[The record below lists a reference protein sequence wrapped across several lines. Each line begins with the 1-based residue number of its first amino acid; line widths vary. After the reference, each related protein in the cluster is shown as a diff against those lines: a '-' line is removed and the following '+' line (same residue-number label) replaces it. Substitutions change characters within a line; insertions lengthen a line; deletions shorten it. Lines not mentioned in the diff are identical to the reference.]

1 MGHYNT
7 NNKSQSADSINHQ
20 IHNINK
26 SLKVKKFEEA
36 LMNVDEIL
44 NNRSFQL
51 TLSQKFDVRLKR
63 ILIFMHLKQHEKI
76 TYESK
81 ICEQILNEMD
91 RVERDDPL
99 LKEGEARLLSIQGAI
114 HTNQGDLVKS
124 INSYQKSF
132 ELYKTLNN
140 KQGMF
145 HQVHEIG
152 WIRRTQGELDEA
164 LDNFHICLKLAKEF
178 GRKKVIAWTLNSI
191 SLIYFYKGELDL
203 AEEHAKKSM
212 EFFEEKNHTEVL
224 SWSFSLLGSIYRGKG
239 DLSISREYY
248 QKALNIISENT
259 LNQNQIVHSYC
270 YAQRNIGKIY
280 YEKNMINQ
288 SIKQYKEAEN
298 AHNSFCTMKNTLFDY
313 EIIVDNIFL
322 IQSGLEIADYD
333 LIDHSIEV
341 LSEYARKWP
350 WADLF
355 WKYGRALLLKSKLRA
370 KFKFQAQQL
379 FEELLEKKFDYEL
392 EFSIQVLLCELYLEE
407 LKYSGEEAVL
417 EDIQGLLQKIS
428 IVANKQRSVT
438 TLLTLYSLQAKLAL
452 VEGNAELSDNLITK
466 ALSIAE
472 KRGLELVASK
482 LKNQQ
487 KEVLHQLEEWKELL
501 VRNSSLQQK
510 IEFLNL
516 KEFITEAKKVILEK
530 KYEPK
535 RKYELAY
542 LDILKNQ
549 SKSQK
554 SNFIVGIAQIGISTT
569 GDFLAEFYKEYEK
582 GLLGI
587 QEEKIESVRFKI
599 ENLIRKASAKNV
611 NILAFPELA
620 IDLNYKQVL
629 QDLSSFAKKYD
640 MYIIPGSY
648 HNRKSK
654 RNLSVLITP
663 DGIIMEQEK
672 HIPATIHFKGE
683 KFEEGIDTGSI
694 PHRTIICN
702 TEYGRIAIVICRD
715 FLDMDLRVELKNFEP
730 AVDLVFNPAFTP
742 VTADFKAAHFDARRS
757 IYAYHF
763 FINVAEFGQS
773 FISTPEK
780 ERVERNIPPKEE
792 DLIFKE
798 IDLFKLRS
806 ERKRWEIEQ
815 RKSRPFIQSTR

>member
-1 MGHYNT
+1 MGQYNT
-7 NNKSQSADSINHQ
+7 NNKSQSAESINHQ

-26 SLKVKKFEEA
+26 SLKAKKFEEG
-36 LMNVDEIL
+36 LTTVDEIL
-44 NNRSFQL
+44 HNRSFQL
-51 TLSQKFDVRLKR
+51 TLSQKFDIRLKR
-63 ILIFMHLKQHEKI
+63 ILLLMHLKQHGKI
-76 TYESK
+76 TNEIK

-91 RVERDDPL
+91 RVEREAPL
-99 LKEGEARLLSIQGAI
+99 LKGGEARLLSIQGAI
-114 HTNQGDLVKS
+114 HTNQGELEKS
-124 INSYQKSF
+124 IKSYQKSF
-132 ELYKTLNN
+132 ELYKTLNK

-152 WIRRTQGELDEA
+152 WIKRTKGELDEA
-164 LDNFHICLKLAKEF
+164 LDNFHLCLKLARET
-178 GRKKVIAWTLNSI
+178 GNKKTIAWTLNSI

-212 EFFEEKNHTEVL
+212 EFFGEKKDIEVL
-224 SWSFSLLGSIYRGKG
+224 SWSFALLGSIYRGRG
-239 DLSISREYY
+239 DLDKGLEFYRKTL
-248 QKALNIISENT
+248 QIISENVV
-259 LNQNQIVHSYC
+259 NQNQMIHSYC
-270 YAQRNIGKIY
+270 YAHRNIGKIY

-288 SIKQYKEAEN
+288 SIKHYKEAEN
-298 AHNSFCTMKNTLFDY
+298 VHNSFCTMKNTLFDY

-322 IQSGLEIADYD
+322 IRSGLEIADYD

-350 WADLF
+350 WTDLF

-370 KFKFQAQQL
+370 KFKFQAQRL
-379 FEELLEKKFDYEL
+379 FEELLEKRFDYEL

-438 TLLTLYSLQAKLAL
+438 TLLALYSLQAKLAL
-452 VEGNAELSDNLITK
+452 IEGDVELSNNLITK

-472 KRGLELVASK
+472 KRGLELISTK
-482 LKNQQ
+482 LKIQQ
-487 KEVLHQLEEWKELL
+487 KMVFDQLEEWKALL
-501 VRNSSLQQK
+501 VRNSSLQEK
-510 IEFLNL
+510 VEILNL
-516 KEFITEAKKVILEK
+516 KEFITEAKRVILEK
-530 KYEPK
+530 KYEP
-535 RKYELAY
+535 RSKYELVY
-542 LDILKNQ
+542 LDILQNH
-549 SKSQK
+549 SEIQK
-554 SNFIVGIAQIGISTT
+554 SNFIVGITQIGMSTT
-569 GDFLAEFYKEYEK
+569 GDFLAEFYKEQEK
-582 GLLGI
+582 GLFGI
-587 QEEKIESVRFKI
+587 QEEKIEIVRSKV
-599 ENLIRKASAKNV
+599 EKMIRKASAKKV
-611 NILAFPELA
+611 NILVFPELA
-620 IDLNYKQVL
+620 IDLNYDQVL

-672 HIPATIHFKGE
+672 HIPATIHFNGE

-702 TEYGRIAIVICRD
+702 TKYGRIAIVICRD

-730 AVDLVFNPAFTP
+730 PVDLIFNPAFTP

-757 IYAYHF
+757 IYAYNF

-780 ERVERNIPPKEE
+780 ERIERNIPPKVE